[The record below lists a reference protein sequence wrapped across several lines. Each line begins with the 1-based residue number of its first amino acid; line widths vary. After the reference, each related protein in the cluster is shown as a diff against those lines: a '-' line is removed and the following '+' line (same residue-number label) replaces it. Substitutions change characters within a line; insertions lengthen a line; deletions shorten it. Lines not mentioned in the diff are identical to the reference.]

1 MNITTKIFIIYPMG
15 GGGIQIN
22 IEKFK
27 NIKMFIMLPMGAA
40 RIVFTL
46 GVYHLLGCTT
56 YWGVQG

>member
-1 MNITTKIFIIYPMG
+1 MNITIKIFIIYPMG

-46 GVYHLLGCTT
+46 EVYHLLGCT
-56 YWGVQG
+56 YWGVG

>member
-1 MNITTKIFIIYPMG
+1 MNITIKIFIIDPMG

-40 RIVFTL
+40 RIVFSHT
-46 GVYHLLGCTT
+46 GYTT
-56 YWGVQG
+56 CWGVPTGV

>member
-1 MNITTKIFIIYPMG
+1 MG

-40 RIVFTL
+40 RIVFSHAGYST
-46 GVYHLLGCTT
+46 C
-56 YWGVQG
+56 WGVPTGV